1 MKNILKIIRNRRF
14 IGISTCVILSFFT
27 WLMAKLSV
35 RYTDRIPLKVV
46 YTDIP
51 PDVFVSPSSTQMI
64 DVDIEGT
71 GFTLFKYKS
80 AKNKNLKLSINDLSN
95 VGGNKYILPRSTFN
109 YIDYTIL
116 PDVNLK
122 TIYPDTIRIDLQEY
136 AHKKVPVV
144 LQMPIHTQIEHRL
157 VGLVISPD
165 SLTLH
170 ALEHQL
176 DTITGVYL
184 NAPAREK
191 VSKSFSE
198 TFHINNTET
207 LRYDVNQIQVRA
219 EVIRVSEQEL
229 LKEIQI
235 LNLPDN
241 QKIMLFPKKI
251 KIIASGNVEILKS
264 LKETDIVIIA
274 DYLDRQNNLLP
285 LRVHKKPEGIKVKL
299 IKESI
304 EYLVKE

>member
-51 PDVFVSPSSTQMI
+51 PDVFVSPSSTQTI

-80 AKNKNLKLSINDLSN
+80 AKNKKFKLSINDLSN

-122 TIYPDTIRIDLQEY
+122 TIYPDTLRIDLQEY

-235 LNLPDN
+235 LNLPDK
-241 QKIMLFPKKI
+241 QQIMLFPKKI

-274 DYLDRQNNLLP
+274 DYLDRQSNLLP

>member
-229 LKEIQI
+229 LKEIQV
-235 LNLPDN
+235 LNLPDK
-241 QKIMLFPKKI
+241 QQIMLFPKKI

-274 DYLDRQNNLLP
+274 DYLDRQSNLLP

>member
-274 DYLDRQNNLLP
+274 DYLDRQSNLLP

>member
-122 TIYPDTIRIDLQEY
+122 TIYPDTLRIDLQEY

-274 DYLDRQNNLLP
+274 DYLDRQSNLLP

>member
-122 TIYPDTIRIDLQEY
+122 TIYPDTLRIDLQEY

-229 LKEIQI
+229 LKEIQV
-235 LNLPDN
+235 LNLPDK
-241 QKIMLFPKKI
+241 QQIMLFPKKI

-274 DYLDRQNNLLP
+274 DYLDRQSNLLP